1 MRSIKE
7 FIEGGYRDGG
17 YQDGGWRSGMH
28 VTFDSQTEYENFKIQ
43 LCTEFPQINL
53 CAMDEATVRKD
64 CGYVYNRDYNS
75 VRYTGS
81 NRLSEVELII
91 PGREFLSPQFDT
103 DDVLNFITERGCND
117 EV

>member
-43 LCTEFPQINL
+43 LCTEFPQSHSKERLWL
-53 CAMDEATVRKD
+53 CIQQ
-64 CGYVYNRDYNS
+64 
-75 VRYTGS
+75 
-81 NRLSEVELII
+81 RL
-91 PGREFLSPQFDT
+91 
-103 DDVLNFITERGCND
+103 
-117 EV
+117 